1 MRTDMAL
8 DRASLITLVLEMSN
22 IGALT
27 TLFSI
32 TVHLKKRIDNTN
44 RLLFSTLCLIWVLS
58 ITVRYWCITLYW
70 CEPFAGVKLNSTRIS
85 RAYATEPQNSKSIFS
100 FGCHRGIQFSR
111 RLRSPHHLGSR
122 NSLFLI
128 DTIYITQNGDMAN
141 IDSLILWAP
150 RARRTQMRTDIAL
163 DRASLIALV
172 LETFIIGAFTTL
184 FSITVYLILKKRI
197 NNTNRLLLPTLGLIW
212 VLSMTHWIIDIT
224 RAVNAFINTPEGA
237 LAYYED
243 VSNPLET
250 AKTAVYVTVTMT
262 GDFFL
267 IYRCFI
273 IWNRRWSIVILPVLL
288 WLGTGVTGYGA
299 THNLLLARQGGVFFQ
314 ALAPWIT
321 SFFAMSLTLNIIC
334 TTSIAYRILR
344 TRMVLHKDNAQ
355 NSRVYS
361 ALIIFLESAAIYSSS
376 LLALLVVYVLNF
388 NAQYIALDM
397 TASLIGVTFS
407 MILLRLAVT
416 NSTATTEQDFL
427 ASLRERARANNSY
440 PLTNVTVSRLVE
452 VSGTE
457 SFDQGVSGKS
467 TF

>member
-1 MRTDMAL
+1 M
-8 DRASLITLVLEMSN
+8 LV
-22 IGALT
+22 
-27 TLFSI
+27 
-32 TVHLKKRIDNTN
+32 R
-44 RLLFSTLCLIWVLS
+44 
-58 ITVRYWCITLYW
+58 
-70 CEPFAGVKLNSTRIS
+70 
-85 RAYATEPQNSKSIFS
+85 PQ
-100 FGCHRGIQFSR
+100 
-111 RLRSPHHLGSR
+111 
-122 NSLFLI
+122 
-128 DTIYITQNGDMAN
+128 
-141 IDSLILWAP
+141 
-150 RARRTQMRTDIAL
+150 
-163 DRASLIALV
+163 LIALV
-172 LETFIIGAFTTL
+172 LETFNIGAFTTL

-197 NNTNRLLLPTLGLIW
+197 NNTNRLLFPTLGLIW

-224 RAVNAFINTPEGA
+224 RAVNAFIDTPEGA

-267 IYRCFI
+267 IYRCLI
-273 IWNRRWSIVILPVLL
+273 IWNRRWSIIILPVLL

-344 TRMVLHKDNAQ
+344 TRMALHKGNAQ

-376 LLALLVVYVLNF
+376 LLALLVVYVLNM
-388 NAQYIALDM
+388 NAQYIALDL
-397 TASLIGVTFS
+397 TTSLIGVTFS

-416 NSTATTEQDFL
+416 NSTATTEQDLL